1 MRIEEIEDSRRLE
14 LLINGVLDY
23 AIYTI
28 DLESNIV
35 SWNSGAERLKGY
47 RKRDHWPPFPDL
59 LHERG
64 SGSGPPAEGSQ
75 HSRNRRPVRERR
87 LAKDGTCF
95 WALAVLDAIRNDDGE
110 VIEFAKVTRDMTER
124 MQAQQRLHEAQEQ
137 LAASQRMEAV
147 GQLSGGIA
155 HDFNNLLMIVLGNL
169 ETAEQVA
176 KGLSGAAL
184 PRLLSSM
191 QSAGLNTPRR

>member
-28 DLESNIV
+28 DLEGNIV

-47 RKRDHWPPFPDL
+47 RKRDRR
-59 LHERG
+59 RG
-64 SGSGPPAEGSQ
+64 YRVRQSHTRHDRANAGAATPARSPGTARYISAHGS
-75 HSRNRRPVRERR
+75 
-87 LAKDGTCF
+87 
-95 WALAVLDAIRNDDGE
+95 
-110 VIEFAKVTRDMTER
+110 
-124 MQAQQRLHEAQEQ
+124 
-137 LAASQRMEAV
+137 V

-155 HDFNNLLMIVLGNL
+155 RDFNNQLMIVLGNL

-184 PRLLSSM
+184 PRL
-191 QSAGLNTPRR
+191 